1 MESATGRVA
10 RAQSVSAEVEAAT
23 GKFSIHLRFIT
34 ARSLSQAMR
43 RTKSHEVYRQVL
55 INAPTGKVDPG
66 SGMSCYPTN
75 RELGKLPFPRSGP
88 RRTWRLTRYD
98 NLPAMISRSNDADQ
112 PEPVARSSWRVRLC
126 TALAG
131 LVLFV
136 GIEICPADVALIL
149 YIFAVAILLLSS
161 IVMLVCAAI
170 GKNRRRYLQQLS
182 TLTILLGIAVGAFIF
197 GRMYPFAIRS
207 EARWLTSSQNYRAL
221 VLAQPSP
228 PNNELKHIEWD
239 GSRFAGI
246 ANNTVFLVFDP
257 EDTLSTAAE
266 SGQPGKI
273 RGIACDVRS
282 VRRLESHWY
291 AVLFYTD
298 EY

>member
-1 MESATGRVA
+1 MG
-10 RAQSVSAEVEAAT
+10 
-23 GKFSIHLRFIT
+23 
-34 ARSLSQAMR
+34 
-43 RTKSHEVYRQVL
+43 L
-55 INAPTGKVDPG
+55 INAESGQVGTRMHLSGCPT
-66 SGMSCYPTN
+66 YQ
-75 RELGKLPFPRSGP
+75 ELGKLPFPRSGP
-88 RRTWRLTRYD
+88 RGTWRSTRCD
-98 NLPAMISRSNDADQ
+98 SLPAMISRSNDADR
-112 PEPVARSSWRVRLC
+112 PEPVARSNWRLRLC

-136 GIEICPADVALIL
+136 GIEICPADVALLL
-149 YIFAVAILLLSS
+149 YIFAVAILLLGS
-161 IVMLVCAAI
+161 IVLLVCAAI

-197 GRMYPFAIRS
+197 GRMYPFATRC
-207 EARWLTSSQNYRAL
+207 EARWLISSQNYKAL

-239 GSRFAGI
+239 SSGFAGI

-273 RGIACDVRS
+273 KGIACDVRS

-298 EY
+298 EYWGQGECR